1 MAFADPA
8 SGPRA
13 RPSTVNLA
21 VYLLYAAAGLELINI
36 IISLVYSSALVEGA
50 KKAVAGTS
58 QEGAGFGQGATGI
71 ITVVIGALIIVLLVL
86 LAVYVGKGKQVARIL
101 TWVLG
106 GIAACCTLAAF
117 ASSVLVKSSW
127 EQLRK
132 DEPTLPTWDRYNE
145 LLYSEVPGWYQP
157 VTTVLGVLLV
167 LAILGA
173 IVLLALPASHPY
185 FRKVEQQWEPPVP
198 GAGGDPGYPG
208 YPARRRSAERAA
220 TDGVNHGRPRGTGAF
235 RMRCRYIGAHDRTAS
250 RTHHRRHR
258 RHRRRVRARTRRSGI
273 RPGAGG
279 PRSDPPRGN
288 GGGGGH
294 RGGWRRGAARG
305 PVHAGGVRPGRD
317 PARRHRPPGGPAGQ
331 QRRDEPQHA
340 VPALHCGAGGAAAAA
355 QRQRGHA
362 AHARGTAR
370 R

>member
-36 IISLVYSSALVEGA
+36 IISLAYSSALVEGA

-86 LAVYVGKGKQVARIL
+86 LAVFVGKGKQVARIL

-117 ASSVLVKSSW
+117 ASTVLLKSSW

-132 DEPTLPTWDRYNE
+132 DEPSLPTWDRYNE

-157 VTTVLGVLLV
+157 VTTVLGICWSWRSW
-167 LAILGA
+167 AA

-198 GAGGDPGYPG
+198 G
-208 YPARRRSAERAA
+208 
-220 TDGVNHGRPRGTGAF
+220 TGAT
-235 RMRCRYIGAHDRTAS
+235 RATPATRPPAVRRTSRHRRCEPRKAPGNRGLPHVVPLLGAHDRRPVALITGATAGIGAAFARELAAQGYDLVLVARDQTRLEAMAARWAPRWVAPRCCP
-250 RTHHRRHR
+250 RTCP
-258 RHRRRVRARTRRSGI
+258 RRRAATWS
-273 RPGAGG
+273 RPG
-279 PRSDPPRGN
+279 SPP
-288 GGGGGH
+288 
-294 RGGWRRGAARG
+294 
-305 PVHAGGVRPGRD
+305 P
-317 PARRHRPPGGPAGQ
+317 
-331 QRRDEPQHA
+331 
-340 VPALHCGAGGAAAAA
+340 
-355 QRQRGHA
+355 
-362 AHARGTAR
+362 TAR
-370 R
+370 WTCWSTTPG